1 VSNSKTY
8 QLAFIDVAKDI
19 GQLVKFKLSL
29 MVVFSS
35 VISYVILAGSQFEML
50 GFILLLC
57 GGLFITFSA
66 NAINQV
72 LEKDFDRMMQRTR
85 LRPLADQRM
94 SSSTAVL
101 IAGIFT
107 VLGSISLAMISPLC
121 ATLGMG
127 SLILYAFIY
136 TPLKRYSTLA
146 IPVGAIPGALPVLVA
161 GVAAQGTITLESLSL
176 FGIQYLWQ
184 FPHFWAIAW
193 LGHEDYKSAGFKLIK
208 DIDGAPDPRYGFY
221 SSQYSL
227 LSIAVLIPLIMQHY
241 FNPFILIALILCILI
256 YSWYGIRL
264 FQKNDRQTARA
275 LMFCSII
282 YLPVVLILMLI
293 NNSL

>member
-1 VSNSKTY
+1 
-8 QLAFIDVAKDI
+8 
-19 GQLVKFKLSL
+19 

-35 VISYVILAGSQFEML
+35 MMSYLIFAVDQFVWL
-50 GFILLLC
+50 NFLLLLC
-57 GGLFITFSA
+57 GGLCITFSA

-72 LEKDFDRMMQRTR
+72 LEKDFDRMMIRTR
-85 LRPLADQRM
+85 LRPLADLRM

-107 VLGSISLAMISPLC
+107 VLGSICLAMINPLC

-161 GVAAQGTITLESLSL
+161 GVAAQDSISLESLSL
-176 FGIQYLWQ
+176 FGLQYLWQ

-193 LGHEDYKSAGFKLIK
+193 LGHQDYKTAGFKLIK
-208 DIDGAPDPRYGFY
+208 DVNGKPDPMYGFY

-227 LSIAVLIPLIMQHY
+227 LGIAVLVPLVMEGY
-241 FNPFILIALILCILI
+241 FNPFILTGMIICMLVYAWFGL
-256 YSWYGIRL
+256 RL
-264 FQKNDRQTARA
+264 YQKNNRPTARA
-275 LMFCSII
+275 LMFCSIL
-282 YLPVVLILMLI
+282 YLPILLILLLI
-293 NNSL
+293 NQNL